1 MPKAAI
7 VSMLGIGLG
16 VIVVMVIFWSV
27 SKFIKRQMSPELYK
41 QALAD
46 AQDLDWEEKRRQ
58 TRMEVSWEASMET
71 AQGTFPVQLKNISE
85 SGAFVVCREPRAIN
99 EKFRVTIEAPD
110 QAPFPLQAEVVW
122 SNINVPEDKVVHRG
136 MGIRF
141 VENTTEGRSQ
151 LSKALE
157 SGQKKNESE

>member
-1 MPKAAI
+1 MPKAAV
-7 VSMLGIGLG
+7 VSMLGISLG

-27 SKFIKRQMSPELYK
+27 SKFLKKQLSPELYK

-46 AQDLDWEEKRRQ
+46 AQNPEWEEKRRQ
-58 TRMEVSWEASMET
+58 TRMEVSWEGSMET
-71 AQGTFPVQLKNISE
+71 AQGTVPVQLKNISE
-85 SGAFVVCREPRAIN
+85 SGAFVVCPEPRAIN
-99 EKFRVTIEAPD
+99 EKFRMIIDAPN

-122 SNINVPEDKVVHRG
+122 SNVNVPEDKVVHRG

-151 LSKALE
+151 LNKALE
-157 SGQKKNESE
+157 ADINDDESE